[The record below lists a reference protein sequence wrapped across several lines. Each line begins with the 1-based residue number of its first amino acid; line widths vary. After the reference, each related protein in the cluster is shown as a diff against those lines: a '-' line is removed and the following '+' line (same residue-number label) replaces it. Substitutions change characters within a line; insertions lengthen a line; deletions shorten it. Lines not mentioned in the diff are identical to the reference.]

1 MLEEVE
7 SPKKRKYEYR
17 GRIRASYGSRELF
30 GQWIGAAFGF
40 YVFFYYESVIQ
51 LPTLLA
57 TVAYVIYSI
66 WNAINDPFVGWLMEK
81 IHMPWERKGYKRFPW
96 MLIGVFPWL
105 ISYFFIF
112 FVPADWIATPATVLA
127 NQWQIFLWYV
137 ISLCV
142 YDTCLT
148 LYDVNVIS
156 LFPDKFRDLEER
168 RTVQGFGTIL
178 GIVGLVLA
186 FTLPS
191 ILFINR
197 DQYAAANYTQA
208 ALFSLIV
215 GFFMFLLVLP
225 GIFEDRKV
233 KELYKLRKE
242 SGIKEQVEPFFTS
255 SLRVIR
261 DKTFMGKVLFFF
273 GYQVGGV
280 MIQTSALYVSSY
292 ILNMKSDAI
301 IFLLGAMLLGA
312 LISTPFWTFFAHRI
326 NNNRK
331 LSLAAGIILFITFI
345 PMIFID
351 GLIPWTIALL
361 FFGVGIG
368 GHWYVDPPT
377 MGDVLDD
384 IAVRTGKSQQAIY
397 YGFQSFFIKF
407 GQSFI
412 GITIGISHILTGFT
426 GGNKPQTP
434 LAVFGIRIHT
444 AIVPAI
450 LVIITLLIFWK
461 LYKLTPDRVAANK
474 AKLKEMNIR

>member
-1 MLEEVE
+1 MIEEVE

-17 GRIRASYGSRELF
+17 RRTMASYGSRELF
-30 GQWIGAAFGF
+30 GQWISAAFGF
-40 YVFFYYESVIQ
+40 YVFFYYESVIK
-51 LPTLLA
+51 LPSLLA
-57 TVAYVIYSI
+57 MTAYVIYSV
-66 WNAINDPFVGWLMEK
+66 WNAVNDPLVGWLMEK

-96 MLIGVFPWL
+96 MLIGVIPWL
-105 ISYFFIF
+105 VSYLLIF
-112 FVPADWIATPATVLA
+112 LVPADWIASTASIQA
-127 NQWQIFLWYV
+127 YQWQIFLWYV
-137 ISLCV
+137 ISLCI

-178 GIVGLVLA
+178 GILGLVLA

-191 ILFINR
+191 ILFISNN
-197 DQYAAANYTQA
+197 QFAADNYTKA
-208 ALFSLIV
+208 SLFSL
-215 GFFMFLLVLP
+215 GLGLFMFLLVLP
-225 GIFEDRKV
+225 GIYEDRKV
-233 KELYKLRKE
+233 KQLYKTRKE
-242 SGIKEQVEPFFTS
+242 SGVIEHVEPFFTS
-255 SLRVIR
+255 TIRVVK
-261 DKTFMGKVLFFF
+261 DKTFMSKVLFFF

-292 ILNMKSDAI
+292 LLGMGSDAI
-301 IFLLGAMLLGA
+301 IYLLGSMLLGA
-312 LISTPFWTFFAHRI
+312 LISTPLWTFFAHKI
-326 NNNRK
+326 NDNRK
-331 LSLAAGIILFITFI
+331 LSFAAGILLFVTFV

-351 GLIPWTIALL
+351 GLIPWIIALL

-397 YGFQSFFIKF
+397 YGFQSFFIKL

-412 GITIGISHILTGFT
+412 GITIALSHVLTGFQ
-426 GGNKPQTP
+426 GGDVEQTM
-434 LAVFGIRIHT
+434 LAKFGIRIHT

-461 LYKLTPDRVAANK
+461 YYKLTPDRVAANK
-474 AKLKEMNIR
+474 AKLEEMNIR